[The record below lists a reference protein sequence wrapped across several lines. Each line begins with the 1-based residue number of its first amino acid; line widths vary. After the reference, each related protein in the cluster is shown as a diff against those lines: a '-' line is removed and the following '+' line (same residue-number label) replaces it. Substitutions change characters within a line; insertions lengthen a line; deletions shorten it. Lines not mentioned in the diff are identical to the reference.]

1 MTTLNPAPEIST
13 ADLSRLGVVQ
23 ARPMTYE
30 EFLAWEPEGGLT
42 EWIDG
47 EGVQYMPATQTH
59 QNLAGLLY
67 TLLRLFLSATKLGS
81 VFAGPYTMRAQA
93 GSNAREP
100 DVFVVLN
107 ENPGTL
113 TEKEFIGAA
122 DVVIEVISDDSVY
135 RDRVTKFDEY
145 EAAGVR
151 EYWLIDPR
159 PSRQRADFYVRDA
172 QGRYYA
178 VPLGAEGMFR
188 STVLPGFWL
197 QVDWLWQESPDI
209 AAIYEAIKSR

>member
-1 MTTLNPAPEIST
+1 MATRHHTPEARTTDPA
-13 ADLSRLGVVQ
+13 RLGIVQ

-30 EFLAWEPEGGLT
+30 EFLAWEPEGGLA
-42 EWIDG
+42 EWIGG
-47 EGVQYMPATQTH
+47 EGVQYIPASNTH
-59 QNLAGLLY
+59 QHVVNLLI
-67 TLLRLFLSATKLGS
+67 TLLNLFVSVGKLGK
-81 VFAGPYTMRAQA
+81 VFSGPYTLRTRAD
-93 GSNAREP
+93 GNAREP
-100 DVFVVLN
+100 DVFVALAS
-107 ENPGTL
+107 NPGKETH
-113 TEKEFIGAA
+113 KEFIGAA
-122 DVVIEVISDDSVY
+122 DIVIEVVSDDSVY

-178 VPLGAEGMFR
+178 MPLGAEGVFR

-197 QVDWLWQESPDI
+197 KVDWLWQESPDI
-209 AAIYEAIKSR
+209 AAIYDAIRGR

>member
-1 MTTLNPAPEIST
+1 
-13 ADLSRLGVVQ
+13 
-23 ARPMTYE
+23 MTYE
-30 EFLAWEPEGGLT
+30 EFLAWEPEGGLA
-42 EWIDG
+42 EWIGG

-59 QNLAGLLY
+59 QDLTGLLY
-67 TLLRLFLSATKLGS
+67 TLLRLFLSATKLGK
-81 VFAGPYTMRAQA
+81 VFAGPYTLRTQA
-93 GSNAREP
+93 GGNAREP

-107 ENPGTL
+107 ENPGAL
-113 TEKEFIGAA
+113 TEKAFIGAA
-122 DVVIEVISDDSVY
+122 DIVIEVISDDSLY

-178 VPLGAEGMFR
+178 MPLGAEGVFR

-197 QVDWLWQESPDI
+197 KVDWLWQESPDI
-209 AAIYEAIKSR
+209 VAIYEAIKGQ

>member
-1 MTTLNPAPEIST
+1 MSTPDRAPEAQMT
-13 ADLSRLGVVQ
+13 DPARLGVVQ

-47 EGVQYMPATQTH
+47 EGVQYMPASNVH
-59 QNLAGLLY
+59 QRVVNLLI
-67 TLLRLFLSATKLGS
+67 TLLNLFLSAGRLGK
-81 VFAGPYTMRAQA
+81 VFSGPYTLRAAA
-93 GSNAREP
+93 GGNAREP
-100 DVFVVLN
+100 DIFVALAD
-107 ENPGTL
+107 NPGEETH
-113 TEKEFIGAA
+113 KQFIGPA
-122 DVVIEVISDDSVY
+122 DIVIEVISDDSVY

-159 PSRQRADFYVRDA
+159 PGRQRADFYVRDA

-178 VPLGAEGMFR
+178 VPLGAEGVFR

-197 QVDWLWQESPDI
+197 RADWLWQESPDI
-209 AAIYEAIKSR
+209 AAIYEAIKGR